1 MQVTASYPGANPNVI
16 ADTVAAPLE
25 QAINGVEGM
34 LYMSS
39 QTSSDGRMVL
49 TISFRQGT
57 DPDIAQIQVQNR
69 VSRALPRLPS
79 EVQQIG
85 VVTEKTSPDI
95 LMVVHLFSP
104 DNRYNPLY
112 VSNYAMLNVRDELS
126 RLPGIASI
134 ALWGRVNMQCEFG
147 LILIKLLPEV

>member
-1 MQVTASYPGANPNVI
+1 
-16 ADTVAAPLE
+16 
-25 QAINGVEGM
+25 
-34 LYMSS
+34 
-39 QTSSDGRMVL
+39 
-49 TISFRQGT
+49 
-57 DPDIAQIQVQNR
+57 
-69 VSRALPRLPS
+69 
-79 EVQQIG
+79 
-85 VVTEKTSPDI
+85 
-95 LMVVHLFSP
+95 MVVHLFSP